1 MSEDKRN
8 DRIDEDIAALFD
20 TFGGNGENGDDAE
33 ELRATD
39 EISDVYAE
47 DDGLEYIEV
56 PKALLDKMNGETSEV
71 SEPEATDT
79 GKNGKKKRKKKTR
92 NALKSTEAETPADA
106 EMPTEAEIS
115 ADVVTDA
122 VEKKGSGK
130 GTRKKRDKASE
141 TETDEEKKTESDSV
155 KKKPKKSNDDIDPEA
170 GRTDTESD
178 AAVKPASS
186 ARLVIV
192 LTAICAAVAL
202 LLSVVNHFTEARI
215 AENTRKAMLRSIQ
228 TIFDGG
234 VQAEEL
240 RLPEDSGISAAYLVM
255 KGGNV
260 CGYSALAEPTGFG
273 GAISLMVGV
282 DHSGAVVGVRII
294 SMSETPGLGSRVG
307 GDEFLSSFNGKSGEI
322 SVDVISG
329 ASISSAAV
337 ISGVNSVTSA
347 LLDLEALAAERGMS
361 VAPYVRTEDIP
372 ETSAPSE
379 ESITVQPPVTELPE
393 TVVPT
398 DTGAEPVIPEITK
411 EDAPAQIIVENPNKE
426 SSGIT
431 VEYTY
436 DTAEYETLTTEPET
450 DTDTE

>member
-20 TFGGNGENGDDAE
+20 TFGGGGENGDDAE

-39 EISDVYAE
+39 ETSDVYAE

-56 PKALLDKMNGETSEV
+56 PKSLLDKMNGETSEV

-92 NALKSTEAETPADA
+92 DALKPADVVKSAEA
-106 EMPTEAEIS
+106 EMPTEAETPS
-115 ADVVTDA
+115 DA

-130 GTRKKRDKASE
+130 GKRKKRDKAPE
-141 TETDEEKKTESDSV
+141 TETDEEKKTESDSG
-155 KKKPKKSNDDIDPEA
+155 KKKPEKSNDDIDPEA

-192 LTAICAAVAL
+192 LTIICAAVAL

-240 RLPEDSGISAAYLVM
+240 RLPEGSGISAAYLVM

-337 ISGVNSVTSA
+337 ISGVNSVTSS

-411 EDAPAQIIVENPNKE
+411 GDAPAQIIVENPNKE

-450 DTDTE
+450 DTE

>member
-20 TFGGNGENGDDAE
+20 TFGGGSENNGDAE
-33 ELRATD
+33 ELRTTD

-56 PKALLDKMNGETSEV
+56 PKSLLDKMNGETSEV
-71 SEPEATDT
+71 SEPETTDT
-79 GKNGKKKRKKKTR
+79 EKNGKKKRKKKTR
-92 NALKSTEAETPADA
+92 GAVKPTDAETP
-106 EMPTEAEIS
+106 
-115 ADVVTDA
+115 TDA

-130 GTRKKRDKASE
+130 GKRKKRDKAPE
-141 TETDEEKKTESDSV
+141 TKTAEEKKAESDSGE
-155 KKKPKKSNDDIDPEA
+155 KKPEKIHDSIGTETGKTEA
-170 GRTDTESD
+170 DAESD
-178 AAVKPASS
+178 EAVKPASS

-215 AENTRKAMLRSIQ
+215 AENTRKTMLRSIQ

-240 RLPEDSGISAAYLVM
+240 RLPEGSGISAAYLVM

-322 SVDVISG
+322 SVDMISG

-347 LLDLEALAAERGMS
+347 MLDLETLAAERGMS
-361 VAPYVRTEDIP
+361 VAPYVRTEEIP

-379 ESITVQPPVTELPE
+379 ESITVQPPVTALPE

-398 DTGAEPVIPEITK
+398 DTGAEPVIPEVTK
-411 EDAPAQIIVENPNKE
+411 GDAPAQIIVEDPNKE

-450 DTDTE
+450 DAE